1 MAGIIEGPFVWP
13 TWIYGG
19 TNLWSH
25 LRFSSRAPQPRCAN
39 NSEILAWAKLRFFQ
53 VVGRVDNGDHGTREL
68 RISKRWLKGQ
78 VMECQLDGDNRE
90 RWVQILALTLSLT
103 VTLGKLPHI
112 SRLQFLPTYKW
123 GCWLIWLTSLP
134 FLQFCGSGCKTASTI
149 WPWETLPIPSGHW
162 GQTTFT
168 TPEKQ
173 IPFMLPDRWCNS
185 FIFSWKHEKCS
196 GPFS

>member
-1 MAGIIEGPFVWP
+1 MV
-13 TWIYGG
+13 
-19 TNLWSH
+19 
-25 LRFSSRAPQPRCAN
+25 APICEVIWDSQA
-39 NSEILAWAKLRFFQ
+39 
-53 VVGRVDNGDHGTREL
+53 EL
-68 RISKRWLKGQ
+68 RSPGVQITQKSWLELSWGFSRLLGEWTMETMEQESWGSPRDWLKGQ

-134 FLQFCGSGCKTASTI
+134 LLQFCGSGCKTASTL

-162 GQTTFT
+162 EQTTFT

-173 IPFMLPDRWCNS
+173 IPFMLPDHWCNS
-185 FIFSWKHEKCS
+185 FIFSWKYEKCS
-196 GPFS
+196 GSFS